1 MATRRPSSAKQLAS
15 AQQSLARAKQRGRVD
30 EIRAASA
37 AIGRAK
43 QRQTREQTQRLEAQ
57 AQKQA
62 ATQEQQRR
70 RTAPQTPSERRSAA
84 SAKGWQT
91 RRKLAGFSGYIFAV
105 HDNGELFNQRRSD
118 LSAAERENQDTVL
131 RDFAPGQV
139 VWGTYTVADSPEQAR
154 FWCGVIIYNDEN
166 GEQQYRYIPRALT
179 EQEAMANV
187 EALAKDY
194 KVKAQICAV
203 VPLL

>member
-1 MATRRPSSAKQLAS
+1 MASRRQSSSQQFAA
-15 AQQSLARAKQRGRVD
+15 AQRSLERAKQRGRVD
-30 EIRAASA
+30 EIRAAA
-37 AIGRAK
+37 LAIGRAR
-43 QRQTREQTQRLEAQ
+43 QRQLREDMAALAAETAKQMQQQERQRKLTQ
-57 AQKQA
+57 
-62 ATQEQQRR
+62 
-70 RTAPQTPSERRSAA
+70 PQTPAERRSAA
-84 SAKGWQT
+84 SFKGWQT
-91 RRKLAGFSGYIFAV
+91 RRKLSGFSGYIFAV
-105 HDNGELFNQRRSD
+105 HDNGELFSQRRSD
-118 LSAAERENQDTVL
+118 LSAAERDNQDTVL

-154 FWCGVIIYNDEN
+154 FWCGVIVYNDEN

-179 EQEAMANV
+179 ESEAMANV